1 MDEFNKETI
10 NEENLAEL
18 SNDEIK
24 EIIFKSNDRQLSF
37 FYRIAQCN
45 VIMAYSQLENL
56 IQEEN
61 IYEYIKNQDEKEIL
75 SSSYNRLINSF
86 NKNNLDMTEKEIDEK
101 IKGLLEIRK
110 ELYSLFRAME
120 GYEIELSYMIELLN
134 YQMMKLSGEREYKN
148 VKVDYKEIEYII
160 DIIEREL
167 NNSIHQY
174 DEFIEKVSKIVGIVP
189 FRMSKFKYFNIIES
203 TLKRNFAKY
212 PLTYVETKIE
222 DYKLNFDSSLMG
234 DYGVLF
240 DYCFA
245 EIQKFKNINFKTKSS
260 EELEKILDEMD
271 ILWTKI
277 LKIKTFIYV
286 QGILSNKLIGMY
298 LIKKKLNES
307 LLNYSIFEEWLK
319 YLEEPSEQLL
329 EELLLKSKEELENI
343 GSKFLEESAYLDKLS
358 EKIDGRD
365 EKIYEEIED
374 EMLSN
379 LDIIKCIGDEDFV
392 KYEVLFNK
400 DSEII
405 TEDYLEQIIDSLIRY
420 INRSIV
426 SMGNLERKIR
436 MRRLLSYIDLPFE
449 SSEEFIEYVEYSLDE
464 RVVSREEILF
474 TIDALNYIFSQTDEE
489 GQ

>member
-1 MDEFNKETI
+1 
-10 NEENLAEL
+10 
-18 SNDEIK
+18 
-24 EIIFKSNDRQLSF
+24 
-37 FYRIAQCN
+37 
-45 VIMAYSQLENL
+45 
-56 IQEEN
+56 
-61 IYEYIKNQDEKEIL
+61 
-75 SSSYNRLINSF
+75 
-86 NKNNLDMTEKEIDEK
+86 
-101 IKGLLEIRK
+101 
-110 ELYSLFRAME
+110 
-120 GYEIELSYMIELLN
+120 
-134 YQMMKLSGEREYKN
+134 
-148 VKVDYKEIEYII
+148 
-160 DIIEREL
+160 
-167 NNSIHQY
+167 
-174 DEFIEKVSKIVGIVP
+174 
-189 FRMSKFKYFNIIES
+189 
-203 TLKRNFAKY
+203 
-212 PLTYVETKIE
+212 
-222 DYKLNFDSSLMG
+222 MG